1 MKNEKLRNNRKYY
14 NLLYILPLFVFM
26 MAFMLVPFI
35 TGIAKSFYKYDAI
48 SINEFIGFQNYIDLF
63 TKDSKFPIALKIWY
77 FYCLLW
83 YFALA
88 FR

>member
-35 TGIAKSFYKYDAI
+35 TGIANHF
-48 SINEFIGFQNYIDLF
+48 INMTQYQSMNL
-63 TKDSKFPIALKIWY
+63 
-77 FYCLLW
+77 
-83 YFALA
+83 
-88 FR
+88 